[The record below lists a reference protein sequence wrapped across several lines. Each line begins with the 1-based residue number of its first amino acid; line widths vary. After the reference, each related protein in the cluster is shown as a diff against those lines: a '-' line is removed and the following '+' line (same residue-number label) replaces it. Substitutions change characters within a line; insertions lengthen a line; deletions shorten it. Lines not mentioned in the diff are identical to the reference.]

1 MNRRDI
7 PSRILS
13 RGREIARNGDLD
25 IEYINNEQLEVD
37 ATVHGT
43 YDYGVTVSVNGQHD
57 YCECPY
63 FPDHGY
69 CKHIVA
75 VLSLLKTQK
84 RPIERLF
91 SSVDDHDDYETLF
104 EYGDYLE
111 NSIEFEQELVAHP
124 TAAAHIYPDKKLYN
138 DLRLHPENWDTFF
151 DRYPDPVSQPA
162 TKETT
167 TAYLDP
173 DINAGIERYFAQYQQ
188 PQNRVSSGSLFL
200 QNIDLPE
207 PQYFKPLTNNAT
219 EEIPLALEVTLQLL
233 PYSIYWGDSDY
244 RAFISLRVASQQQGK
259 FYKISNLAHFL
270 TTYLA
275 EEDYQT
281 GGKAK
286 FWLKPAVFSE
296 AENQVL
302 TILSHGSQPDNQRY
316 QGNGNDRNQQV
327 LLNTGDL
334 ARLIPVLS
342 KITYFRYET
351 EYDVYD
357 QIDLTDYQPDNGACS
372 VTVNPTKTGYDFI
385 LHDNLDRA
393 LPEDDMLIREN
404 HFYQLTRPLYDAF
417 STFHDSYNQT
427 ADYDSDPDGY
437 LAFTTKETDSLIQ
450 LINYFRQFGTINNLP
465 ETLVQPQM
473 TPHFDLSTTGKQLQ
487 LQLTYDYDGTLY
499 TKDQLD
505 QATDIQRQFEKED
518 QAESY
523 LHSLHFTNH
532 NNTWEKDFSDP
543 ETLYQFFIA
552 ELPNL
557 QANGVTTVTD
567 DLQQLLKSGSEIKSA
582 INVSEDNGL
591 LSVNFSLKGID
602 EKDVD
607 QMLQQLDVNR
617 PYVARPDGSI
627 MLVENDLKQLNQA
640 LISLRHQGKLH
651 NGQIKV
657 NAAQALAVQAA
668 VGDTAQFDANFKRLS
683 QDLAHPEN
691 FDISEEAPVQATLR
705 PYQVTGVKWF
715 EMLNSHGFG
724 GILADEMGLG
734 KTLQMITFL
743 NNHLDMDHPDL
754 VISPASLIYNWLA
767 EFHKFAPDIKVAVV
781 DGNKQQRREIVA
793 DTNNT
798 VLITSYNSARRDVD
812 LYNDR
817 DINYLVLDEAQFVKN
832 SATKTHQELR
842 QLTRRNTYALSGT
855 PIENRTEELWSIF
868 ALVMPGLLPNK
879 TAFRKLTPDDIAIRV
894 KPFIL
899 RREKEAVLT
908 DLPPKIETN
917 LTNDMTPEQKTVY
930 LAQLQQ
936 MQVKVRGMS
945 SSNFVKNRVEILAGL
960 TRLRQICD
968 TPSLYM
974 DDYSGTSGKLEQLIE
989 LLHQAV
995 ENDRHVLIFSQFT
1008 SMLGI
1013 IEDHLKQANLPSYV
1027 LKGDTKPK
1035 DRLKMV
1041 DAFNAGEKSI
1051 FLISLKA
1058 GGTGLNLTGA
1068 DMVILVDLWWNPAVE
1083 DQATARAHRI
1093 GQHHQVDV
1101 YRLITQGTIE
1111 EQIYKLQEQKRDLVD
1126 QILSG
1131 TQNKGALTEDEI
1143 REILGIEVE

>member
-1 MNRRDI
+1 MEAVNLNNRDI
-7 PSRILS
+7 PNKILA
-13 RGREIARNGDLD
+13 RGREIAREGALD
-25 IEYINNEQLEVD
+25 IDYIDNVQQEVN
-37 ATVHGT
+37 ATVYGT
-43 YDYGVTVSVNGQHD
+43 YDYGVTVSLTGQND

-63 FPDHGY
+63 FPEHGY
-69 CKHIVA
+69 CKHIAA

-84 RPIERLF
+84 RPIETLF
-91 SSVDDHDDYETLF
+91 SDIDDHDNYEDEF
-104 EYGDYLE
+104 SGDYLG
-111 NSIEFEQELVAHP
+111 NSMAFEHELEEHP
-124 TAAAHIYPDKKLYN
+124 AAAAHVYPNKETYN
-138 DLRLHPENWDTFF
+138 DLRFHPNKWDTFF
-151 DRYPDPVSQPA
+151 ARYPEPA
-162 TKETT
+162 EPSRIDNQSKP
-167 TAYLDP
+167 YLDP
-173 DINAGIERYFAQYQQ
+173 DIERYFAQYQ
-188 PQNRVSSGSLFL
+188 PQKQISSGASFL
-200 QNIDLPE
+200 QNINLPE
-207 PQYFKPLTNNAT
+207 PQYFKPLTENETT
-219 EEIPLALEVTLQLL
+219 EMPLALEVTLRFL
-233 PYSIYWGDSDY
+233 PYSIYWGNSDY
-244 RAFISLRVASQQQGK
+244 RAFVSLRIASQQQGK
-259 FYKISNLAHFL
+259 FYKISNIASFL
-270 TTYLA
+270 TKYLT
-275 EEDYQT
+275 ETDYQT
-281 GGKAK
+281 GGKAR
-286 FWLKPAVFSE
+286 FRLTPAVFSE

-302 TILSHGSQPDNQRY
+302 TILSNGTQPDTQRY
-316 QGNGNDRNQQV
+316 QGTGNDRNQQR

-334 ARLIPVLS
+334 ARIIPALS
-342 KITYFRYET
+342 QVTSFRYEA
-351 EYDVYD
+351 DHAVYGRV
-357 QIDLTDYQPDNGACS
+357 DLTDYQPDNGLLTAT
-372 VTVNPTKTGYDFI
+372 VTTTDTGFEFVLANHFDGA
-385 LHDNLDRA
+385 LAEENLLTSAD
-393 LPEDDMLIREN
+393 
-404 HFYQLTRPLYDAF
+404 HFYQLTAPQYTMISEFLDRYD
-417 STFHDSYNQT
+417 QT
-427 ADYDSDPDGY
+427 AERDDDGSY
-437 LAFTTKETDSLIQ
+437 GLQFTAGEVDSLLQ
-450 LINYFRQFGTINNLP
+450 LVTYFQQFGIINELP

-473 TPHFDLSTTGKQLQ
+473 TPHFDLTTAGSLLRLK
-487 LQLTYDYDGTLY
+487 LTYDYDGTLY
-499 TKDQLD
+499 TKAQLNQVPD
-505 QATDIQRQFEKED
+505 EKRLFEKET

-523 LHSLHFTNH
+523 LGSLGFTEQADG
-532 NNTWEKDFSDP
+532 WEKDFTDP
-543 ETLYQFFIA
+543 ETLYQFFVA

-557 QANGVTTVTD
+557 QSNGVTTVTD
-567 DLQQLLKSGSEIKSA
+567 ELQQRLRSGSDIESA
-582 INVSEDNGL
+582 INVSENDGL

-602 EKDVD
+602 EQDVD
-607 QMLQQLDVNR
+607 QVLQQLDVNR
-617 PYVARPDGSI
+617 PYIARSDGSI

-640 LISLRHQGKLH
+640 LISLRHQGELH
-651 NGQIKV
+651 NGQIQV

-668 VGDTAQFDANFKRLS
+668 VGDTAEFDANFKRLS
-683 QDLAHPEN
+683 QDLAHPEA
-691 FDISEEAPVQATLR
+691 FDISDEAIVQATLR
-705 PYQVTGVKWF
+705 PYQITGVKWF

-743 NNHLDMDHPDL
+743 NNHLDADHPDL

-781 DGNKQQRREIVA
+781 DGNKEQRREIVA
-793 DTNNT
+793 DTTNA
-798 VLITSYNSARRDVD
+798 VLITSYNSARRDVS

-817 DINYLVLDEAQFVKN
+817 GINYLVLDEAQFVKN
-832 SATKTHQELR
+832 STTKTHQELR
-842 QLTRRNTYALSGT
+842 QLSRRNTYALSGT

-868 ALVMPGLLPNK
+868 ELVMPGLLPNK
-879 TAFRKLTPDDIAIRV
+879 KAFHKLTPDDIAIRV

-945 SSNFVKNRVEILAGL
+945 SSKFVKNRIEILAGL

-968 TPSLYM
+968 TPALYM
-974 DDYSGTSGKLEQLIE
+974 DDYNGTSGKLEQLIE

-995 ENDRHVLIFSQFT
+995 DNNRHVLIFSQFT

-1013 IEDHLKQANLPSYV
+1013 IKDHLQQAKLPTYV

-1035 DRLKMV
+1035 DRLAMV

-1143 REILGIEVE
+1143 REILGIEAE